1 MRPPILVGVGLA
13 LLIILAGLLAP
24 VLRNPG
30 RKRAEKAQELALLS
44 ERELA
49 RSSLTLTRLASLSEM
64 PELQQPAELATAA
77 AAASQQLREI
87 SEEYARL
94 ARTAQELAEKDGLP
108 TPIFVPL
115 TVDAAGLQRAWSDF
129 LAEMKANDALLK
141 AALNDAQAGVQQDG
155 GAVGVAQALG
165 MVEYVQAA
173 DRLVE
178 AQGLRARQ
186 AAAQARLLDVGSRWK
201 LAQGRLDYFRGLDAA
216 PILAQLRTQLDEL
229 GAMRE
234 DGAAAAADL
243 SAQVAQRQQELTQA
257 EQALQEATANL
268 RALEEQGFPAGDD
281 QAFSAYR
288 QRYLQLSQRVREF
301 QIQEQELR
309 YGGRRGAELV
319 GEDPAT
325 ASVQGGETVVG
336 LEELQRRLTTAQE
349 RARRLDSANLSLE
362 DHIRY
367 VTESG
372 RQAQGEIARYQGR
385 LRELEAAQKTIIEEI
400 QALAAEAFNKEAEA
414 LQAAEKS
421 IAAFGQAQRAAQAW
435 IQTARDL
442 QRDKDPNRKNLRLM
456 LVTRDPYFEHVSR
469 SAEAAARVLAAQ
481 ICAQRVESNQRL
493 IDDMRV
499 FVGMYTDPKF
509 SFDPSTFQTHLDT
522 ARQTGLRT
530 LEEARLIYAGISE
543 RLSNQPTL
551 WVPLAGLAAVHH
563 LMARIDPSQATTQ
576 LAEALKF
583 IGQALEKREQSPY
596 LRPLLPFRA
605 HLAAG
610 QTPTSEP
617 EKKKEKPEE
626 EGDFF
631 LDK

>member
-24 VLRNPG
+24 VLRDPG

-44 ERELA
+44 QRQLA
-49 RSSLTLTRLASLSEM
+49 RSSLTLPRLASLSDM
-64 PELQQPAELATAA
+64 PELQQPAELASAA
-77 AAASQQLREI
+77 TAASQHLREI

-94 ARTAQELAEKDGLP
+94 VRVAQELAEKDDLP
-108 TPIFVPL
+108 TPTLVPL
-115 TVDAAGLQRAWSDF
+115 TVDVAGLQRACKEF
-129 LAEMKANDALLK
+129 QAHIEANDALLK
-141 AALNDAQAGVQQDG
+141 AAVTNAQAAVGQEG

-165 MVEYVQAA
+165 MAEYVRAA
-173 DRLVE
+173 GRLLE
-178 AQGLRARQ
+178 AQGLRTRQ
-186 AAAQARLLDVGSRWK
+186 TAAQARLLDIGSQWK
-201 LAQGRLDYFRGLDAA
+201 LAQGHLDYFRGLDVA

-229 GAMRE
+229 SAMRE

-243 SAQVAQRQQELTQA
+243 SAQVAQRQQELSQA
-257 EQALQEATANL
+257 EQALQTATANL
-268 RALEEQGFPAGDD
+268 RALEKQGFPAGDD

-288 QRYLQLSQRVREF
+288 QRYRQVSQQVREL

-325 ASVQGGETVVG
+325 ASVQGGETIVG

-362 DHIRY
+362 DHLRY

-385 LRELEAAQKTIIEEI
+385 LRELEAAQKTIIEEV
-400 QALAAEAFNKEAEA
+400 QALAAEAFNQEAEA

-435 IQTARDL
+435 IQAARDL
-442 QRDKDPNRKNLRLM
+442 QREKDPNRKNPRLM
-456 LVTRDPYFEHVSR
+456 LVTRDPYCEQVSR

-481 ICAQRVESNQRL
+481 ICAQRVESSQRL

-509 SFDPSTFQTHLDT
+509 SFDPSTFQTYVDT

-543 RLSNQPTL
+543 KLSNQPTV
-551 WVPLAGLAAVHH
+551 WVSLAGLAAVHH
-563 LMARIDPSQATTQ
+563 LMARIDPSQAATQ
-576 LAEALKF
+576 LVEALKF
-583 IGQALEKREQSPY
+583 IGQALEKREQFPY
-596 LRPLLPFRA
+596 LRSLLPFRA

-610 QTPTSEP
+610 QTPTGEP
-617 EKKKEKPEE
+617 EKKKPEE

-631 LDK
+631 LDE